1 MSGRIKAKDRIAI
14 LAQYLQ
20 EGTCP
25 EGFEVKQLK
34 NGNYIVCR
42 IKTNHSTK
50 ELQDQLAKHQE
61 AIRKIENQLNGQQK
75 E

>member
-1 MSGRIKAKDRIAI
+1 MSGRIKAKDRIAV
-14 LAQYLQ
+14 LAQYFR

-34 NGNYIVCR
+34 NGNHIVR
-42 IKTNHSTK
+42 RVKANHTVE

-61 AIRKIENQLNGQQK
+61 AIRKIENELS
-75 E
+75 ERTE